1 MIVFQKSKRIISFKK
16 NFVLKR
22 LSANKV
28 KKIIKSLSKKKK
40 KRSAISS
47 SIPVSNLIDTMD
59 IYLPLSTYI
68 IKDSLKR
75 GIFPDEIK
83 LPEVIA
89 LFKIADPF
97 DKTNY
102 RLVSILSHISKDFE
116 RIICNQID

>member
-28 KKIIKSLSKKKK
+28 KKIIKSLSKKKE
-40 KRSAISS
+40 RSAISS

-75 GIFPDEIK
+75 AIFPDEIK

>member
-28 KKIIKSLSKKKK
+28 KKIIKSLSKKKE
-40 KRSAISS
+40 RSAISS

-83 LPEVIA
+83 LPELIA